1 MTTRLTVTGTPGLPY
16 SGFDSKAGSGKGS
29 TGPLTRLGASAAPRL
44 RYGLFASKTP
54 AGASLDVIVTRLG
67 LSATPRGQYA
77 SFASKTPS
85 GASPDVIASGPGL
98 SATPPKRTRQN
109 RRRQRKRHPVP
120 AKSTIKVDELDNKVD
135 NLTLRIKGEEYQPVT
150 RAALEEEL
158 KRLVSR
164 TTITAIQREHG
175 VSEPRAKRIIARKI
189 TQQIRKAKQEQQQLG
204 ITEEEML
211 MLLLLIS

>member
-44 RYGLFASKTP
+44 RYG
-54 AGASLDVIVTRLG
+54 
-67 LSATPRGQYA
+67 

-98 SATPPKRTRQN
+98 PATPPKRIRQN

>member
-29 TGPLTRLGASAAPRL
+29 TGPLTRLGVSAAPRL
-44 RYGLFASKTP
+44 RYGSFASKTP
-54 AGASLDVIVTRLG
+54 SGASLDVIVTRLG
-67 LSATPRGQYA
+67 LSATPRGRYA

-85 GASPDVIASGPGL
+85 GEAPDVIASGRGL
-98 SATPPKRTRQN
+98 SATPPKRTRQD
-109 RRRQRKRHPVP
+109 RRRQRHPVP
-120 AKSTIKVDELDNKVD
+120 VKSTIKFDENKVD

-175 VSEPRAKRIIARKI
+175 VSEPLAKRIIARKI
-189 TQQIRKAKQEQQQLG
+189 TQQIRKAKQEHQQLG
-204 ITEEEML
+204 VTEEEL
-211 MLLLLIS
+211 LLLLLLI